1 MVQAFSIGK
10 DVRRDISHS
19 PMTKLV
25 PGPGTYN
32 GSLDVKKAA
41 PKWGFGSSM
50 RKSMALSQASKDI
63 GPGQYKIPQKAVE
76 GSQYTMGA
84 INHK

>member
-25 PGPGTYN
+25 PGPGTYD
-32 GSLDVKKAA
+32 GIHDVKKAA

-50 RKSMALSQASKDI
+50 RKSMALSQASDI
-63 GPGQYKIPQKAVE
+63 GPGQYKIPQRAVE
-76 GSQYTMGA
+76 GSCYSIGS